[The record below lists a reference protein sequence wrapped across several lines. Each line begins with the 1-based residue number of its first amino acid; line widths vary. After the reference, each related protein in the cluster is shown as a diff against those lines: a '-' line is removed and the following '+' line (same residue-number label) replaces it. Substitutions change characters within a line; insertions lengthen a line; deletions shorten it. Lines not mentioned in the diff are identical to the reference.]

1 MNSHYYNFCNNYL
14 FYRNNLIIYFIILMK
29 LIILGL
35 IILIMFILFLILNN
49 TEYFNNLN
57 GINSFD
63 KIFYINLDHRKD
75 RKKQITNEFKKLK
88 IPEDKI
94 IRIDAVRNKYNGH
107 IGCCKSHI
115 KTLELAKKMKL
126 NNAIVLEDDF
136 VFTLPKKE
144 IDEKINHFL
153 KKYPN
158 FDMIQLTTV
167 FKKLEDIN
175 DKHIKKVK
183 NATTSSGYIINKRFY
198 NALLLDLNEAKEKM
212 EKEMIEFNK
221 KNNNVLKKKH
231 NTSNALDQ
239 HWGKLQKQS
248 NWYIFD
254 PYIGKQG
261 GSAAKSSIMGGYEE
275 FNNNINFYR
284 MNV

>member
-1 MNSHYYNFCNNYL
+1 MK
-14 FYRNNLIIYFIILMK
+14 IL
-29 LIILGL
+29 ILGLVVL
-35 IILIMFILFLILNN
+35 IILILCLILYN
-49 TEYFNNLN
+49 TEYFSNLTYN

-63 KIFYINLDHRKD
+63 KVFYINLEHRKD
-75 RKKQITNEFKKLK
+75 RKKQITNEINKMK
-88 IPEDKI
+88 IPENKI
-94 IRIDAVRNKYNGH
+94 IRINAVRNKYNGH

-115 KTLELAKKMKL
+115 KTIEMAKKMNL
-126 NNAIVLEDDF
+126 NNIIVLEDDF
-136 VFTLPKKE
+136 VFTLLKKE

-158 FDMIQLTTV
+158 FDMIQLTTGH
-167 FKKLEDIN
+167 KKLEDIN

-183 NATTSSGYIINKRFY
+183 NATTSSGYIINKKFY

-231 NTSNALDQ
+231 TTSNALDQ
-239 HWGKLQKQS
+239 HWGKLQKKS

-261 GSAAKSSIMGGYEE
+261 GNAGKSSIMGNIEAFY
-275 FNNNINFYR
+275 NINFYR

>member
-1 MNSHYYNFCNNYL
+1 MK
-14 FYRNNLIIYFIILMK
+14 IL
-29 LIILGL
+29 ILGL
-35 IILIMFILFLILNN
+35 ILAITLVLCLIYNKEN
-49 TEYFNNLN
+49 FNGIKNFN

-63 KIFYINLDHRKD
+63 KVFYINLEHRKD
-75 RKKQITNEFKKLK
+75 RKIQITNEINKMK
-88 IPEDKI
+88 IPENKI
-94 IRIDAVRNKYNGH
+94 IRINAVRNKYNGH

-115 KTLELAKKMKL
+115 KTIEKAKEMNL
-126 NNAIVLEDDF
+126 NNIIVLEDDF

-153 KKYPN
+153 KKYSN
-158 FDMIQLTTV
+158 FDIIQLTAGH
-167 FKKLEDIN
+167 KKLEDIN

-183 NATTSSGYIINKRFY
+183 NATTSSGYIINKKFY

-221 KNNNVLKKKH
+221 KNNDVLKKKKQ
-231 NTSNALDQ
+231 TSHALDQ
-239 HWGKLQKQS
+239 HWGKLQKKS

-261 GSAAKSSIMGGYEE
+261 GTAGKSSIMGGYEA
-275 FNNNINFYR
+275 FYNNINFYR

>member
-1 MNSHYYNFCNNYL
+1 MK
-14 FYRNNLIIYFIILMK
+14 IIII
-29 LIILGL
+29 GL
-35 IILIMFILFLILNN
+35 ILAITLVLCLIYNKEN
-49 TEYFNNLN
+49 FNGIKNLN

-63 KIFYINLDHRKD
+63 KIFYINLEHRKD
-75 RKKQITNEFKKLK
+75 RKKQITDEINKMN
-88 IPEDKI
+88 IPENKI

-115 KTLELAKKMKL
+115 KTIETAKKMNL

-153 KKYPN
+153 KKYTN
-158 FDMIQLTTV
+158 FDIIQLTTGY
-167 FKKLEDIN
+167 KSLEDIN

-183 NATTSSGYIINKRFY
+183 YATTSSGYIINKKFY
-198 NALLLDLNEAKEKM
+198 NKLLLDLNDSKKKM
-212 EKEMIEFNK
+212 EDEMIKFNK
-221 KNNNVLKKKH
+221 KNNNILKKKKTTGH
-231 NTSNALDQ
+231 ALDQ

-248 NWYIFD
+248 NWYIFS

-261 GSAAKSSIMGGYEE
+261 GSAGGSSIMGSIEA
-275 FNNNINFYR
+275 FINNISFYK
-284 MNV
+284 MYV